1 MVCVETDLFAGSA
14 VSDIRAIWADAA
26 TAHGAVTDAATD
38 LLGSRVHWACR
49 KRAVEATM
57 LMCADARTIHAPSM
71 SGAIVQALAMLA
83 FVAAPE
89 AVAFTLTQSIA
100 CTMARA
106 SGGATPEIAIRTLP
120 SRFTLAF
127 AIHRVAFPVATTLFA
142 AVLDARAHGVLALLA
157 IHQRIAYAAALD
169 DANALP
175 TARAGDASLDVLRG
189 VAVLPVRETRRAWK
203 KFLRTMLVVAEAVGS
218 EPALVT
224 DAFVVAAMS
233 VSKALLVALLPL
245 RAVGLR
251 VSERTVTPAF
261 AVAAAATQCTE
272 TVVGTAI
279 VRTVDACVSA
289 EALTG

>member
-1 MVCVETDLFAGSA
+1 
-14 VSDIRAIWADAA
+14 
-26 TAHGAVTDAATD
+26 
-38 LLGSRVHWACR
+38 
-49 KRAVEATM
+49 
-57 LMCADARTIHAPSM
+57 M
-71 SGAIVQALAMLA
+71 SGAIVQALAILA

-89 AVAFTLTQSIA
+89 AVAFTLTKSIA

-106 SGGATPEIAIRTLP
+106 SGGATPEVAIRTLP

-127 AIHRVAFPVATTLFA
+127 AILNGCRYTADKGEIIGRVNIVIRSRHLVTHHRVAFPVATTLFA

-189 VAVLPVRETRRAWK
+189 VAVLSVRETRRAWK
-203 KFLRTMLVVAEAVGS
+203 KFLRTMLVAAEAVGS

-261 AVAAAATQCTE
+261 AVAAAATQC
-272 TVVGTAI
+272 
-279 VRTVDACVSA
+279 
-289 EALTG
+289 